1 MRQAGDLVRFTN
13 AQQTENTSMS
23 LDTTNRLSEFNLRT
37 SWEDI
42 PEEILHVGKRCLINF
57 IAVAMY
63 SSRDPSLDILLNI
76 FDLEG
81 GKSHSSIFGVGR
93 RTTMQN
99 AALANGY
106 LGHLEDYDDTHY
118 PTVIHPSSPTFP
130 AALAV
135 GEQLG
140 VSGRDVLVASV
151 LGMEICCRIG
161 VAVV

>member
-1 MRQAGDLVRFTN
+1 MRQAGDLVRFAN

-42 PEEILHVGKRCLINF
+42 PQEILHEGKRCLINF

-81 GKSHSSIFGVGR
+81 GKSHSSIFGVGEMISQQSGFGLGGLTPNLKGMSVMDPLVFPSMPSEWR
-93 RTTMQN
+93 HKLPQKPRPGMAGLQASARPSRT
-99 AALANGY
+99 
-106 LGHLEDYDDTHY
+106 LE
-118 PTVIHPSSPTFP
+118 I
-130 AALAV
+130 
-135 GEQLG
+135 
-140 VSGRDVLVASV
+140 
-151 LGMEICCRIG
+151 
-161 VAVV
+161 